1 MFIGMFELYALY
13 EKAFNLHIV
22 IITLSFMDKFL
33 IKITVYSNFRLLS
46 FQTFN
51 CF

>member
-13 EKAFNLHIV
+13 EKAFNLHIF
-22 IITLSFMDKFL
+22 IITLSFMN
-33 IKITVYSNFRLLS
+33 KISISITFYSNFRSLS
-46 FQTFN
+46 LQTFN